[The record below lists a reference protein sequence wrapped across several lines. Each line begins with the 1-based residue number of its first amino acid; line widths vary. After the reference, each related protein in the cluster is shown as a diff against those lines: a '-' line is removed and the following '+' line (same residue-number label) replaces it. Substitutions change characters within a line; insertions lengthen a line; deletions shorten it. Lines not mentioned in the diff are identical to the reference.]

1 MYTNAGDI
9 VIHKPN
15 HEYPLAYQSKTK
27 AHIAIYG
34 VWAFVN
40 FFEEQISFC

>member
-9 VIHKPN
+9 VIHNPN
-15 HEYPLAYQSKTK
+15 HKYPLAYQSKTK

-40 FFEEQISFC
+40 FFEEQISFY